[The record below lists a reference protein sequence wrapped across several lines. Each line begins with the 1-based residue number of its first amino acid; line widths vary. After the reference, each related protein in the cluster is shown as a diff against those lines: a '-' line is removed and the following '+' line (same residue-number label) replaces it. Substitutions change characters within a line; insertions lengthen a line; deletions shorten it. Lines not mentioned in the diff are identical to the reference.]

1 MENFNNEPTL
11 FDSVGKGISV
21 IKENLTTETGEN
33 GGVLNMNPLNT
44 AGEVVIS
51 TLEIAKITQK
61 EHKNI
66 MRDCSVNLS
75 KVCSLLNFEHTYQNA
90 QNKQFYKHYLLP
102 KREALILVSGYSVE
116 LRAKI
121 IDRLTELE
129 NELKKQA
136 QQSALKCFE
145 NADFGKVRVLGDSEN
160 PLFCL
165 ADICKILEIQ
175 NTTDIANA
183 IKREFD
189 DALDLIYPILDN
201 LGREQKAIFISETQ
215 LYFVLMRS
223 DKPKAKPFRRWVCDE
238 VLPSIRKTGKYE
250 VRTHAIPKTYAEAL
264 LEAGRLALEN
274 ERLLVQAQKNAP
286 LVKFAEN
293 VAHSVNSISVNEFA
307 KILGI
312 KDFGEKKLFAWLRK
326 NDFLNAF
333 NQPYQKYVNLGLF
346 ELKEGTYATQK
357 GLNTYTQ
364 TLITGKGQIYLSE
377 KIENFLKGGE
387 ND

>member
-1 MENFNNEPTL
+1 MIYEKGDEMENFNNEPTL
-11 FDSVGKGISV
+11 FDSMGKGISV
-21 IKENLTTETGEN
+21 SKENLPTETGKTAQSALTN
-33 GGVLNMNPLNT
+33 GSLTKFGETHQNN
-44 AGEVVIS
+44 GEVVIS

-75 KVCSLLNFEHTYQNA
+75 KVCSLLNFEQTYQNA

-129 NELKKQA
+129 NELKKQ
-136 QQSALKCFE
+136 
-145 NADFGKVRVLGDSEN
+145 
-160 PLFCL
+160 
-165 ADICKILEIQ
+165 
-175 NTTDIANA
+175 
-183 IKREFD
+183 
-189 DALDLIYPILDN
+189 
-201 LGREQKAIFISETQ
+201 TQ
-215 LYFVLMRS
+215 PTF
-223 DKPKAKPFRRWVCDE
+223 K
-238 VLPSIRKTGKYE
+238 LPQTF
-250 VRTHAIPKTYAEAL
+250 AEAL
-264 LEAGRLALEN
+264 RDLADSVEKVAELEN
-274 ERLLVQAQKNAP
+274 KLTKQKP
-286 LVKFAEN
+286 LVEFAEN

-307 KILGI
+307 KILSI

>member
-11 FDSVGKGISV
+11 FNSVGKGISV
-21 IKENLTTETGEN
+21 VKENLTAETG
-33 GGVLNMNPLNT
+33 
-44 AGEVVIS
+44 
-51 TLEIAKITQK
+51 K
-61 EHKNI
+61 
-66 MRDCSVNLS
+66 
-75 KVCSLLNFEHTYQNA
+75 
-90 QNKQFYKHYLLP
+90 
-102 KREALILVSGYSVE
+102 
-116 LRAKI
+116 
-121 IDRLTELE
+121 TE
-129 NELKKQA
+129 
-136 QQSALKCFE
+136 QSALKCFE

-160 PLFCL
+160 LLFCL
-165 ADICKILEIQ
+165 ADICKILELTTPAKVVSAINKEFGKGGEFNSYPLKTAGGIQ
-175 NTTDIANA
+175 NFT
-183 IKREFD
+183 
-189 DALDLIYPILDN
+189 
-201 LGREQKAIFISETQ
+201 FINESE

-223 DKPKAKPFRRWVCDE
+223 DKPKAKPFRRWVTQE
-238 VLPSIRKTGKYE
+238 VLPQIRKTGTYS
-250 VRTHAIPKTYAEAL
+250 VSQTPAIPKTYAEAL

-274 ERLLVQAQKNAP
+274 ERLLAQTQKNAP
-286 LVKFAEN
+286 LVEFAEN

>member
-1 MENFNNEPTL
+1 MICEKGDEMENFNNEPTL

-21 IKENLTTETGEN
+21 VKENSITETGE
-33 GGVLNMNPLNT
+33 T
-44 AGEVVIS
+44 A
-51 TLEIAKITQK
+51 
-61 EHKNI
+61 
-66 MRDCSVNLS
+66 
-75 KVCSLLNFEHTYQNA
+75 
-90 QNKQFYKHYLLP
+90 
-102 KREALILVSGYSVE
+102 
-116 LRAKI
+116 
-121 IDRLTELE
+121 
-129 NELKKQA
+129 
-136 QQSALKCFE
+136 QSALKCFE
-145 NADFGKVRVLGDSEN
+145 NVKFGKVRVLGDSEN

-165 ADICKILEIQ
+165 ADICKILGLEST
-175 NTTDIANA
+175 NKVANS
-183 IKREFD
+183 IKREFGWGELNS
-189 DALDLIYPILDN
+189 AHLIDE
-201 LGREQKAIFISETQ
+201 LGRKQKATFISEPQ

-223 DKPKAKPFRRWVCDE
+223 DKPNAKPFRQWVTRE
-238 VLPSIRKTGKYE
+238 VLPQIRKTGTYS
-250 VRTHAIPKTYAEAL
+250 VSQTHAIPKTYAEAL
-264 LEAGRLALEN
+264 LEAGWLALEN
-274 ERLLVQAQKNAP
+274 ERLLAQAQKNAP

-312 KDFGEKKLFAWLRK
+312 KDFGEKKLFAWLRE
-326 NDFLNAF
+326 NAFLNAF

>member
-1 MENFNNEPTL
+1 MKNFNNEPTL

-21 IKENLTTETGEN
+21 VKENLITETGE
-33 GGVLNMNPLNT
+33 T
-44 AGEVVIS
+44 A
-51 TLEIAKITQK
+51 
-61 EHKNI
+61 
-66 MRDCSVNLS
+66 
-75 KVCSLLNFEHTYQNA
+75 
-90 QNKQFYKHYLLP
+90 
-102 KREALILVSGYSVE
+102 
-116 LRAKI
+116 
-121 IDRLTELE
+121 
-129 NELKKQA
+129 
-136 QQSALKCFE
+136 QSALKCFE

-165 ADICKILEIQ
+165 ADIARILNIKNSRDLQ
-175 NTTDIANA
+175 SA
-183 IKREFD
+183 INKEFD
-189 DALDLIYPILDN
+189 KGGIFN
-201 LGREQKAIFISETQ
+201 LHPLKTAGGIQKFAFINESE

-223 DKPKAKPFRRWVCDE
+223 DKPKAKPFRLWVTRE
-238 VLPSIRKTGKYE
+238 VLPQIRKTGQYS
-250 VRTHAIPKTYAEAL
+250 VSQTPAIPKTYAEAL

-274 ERLLVQAQKNAP
+274 ERLLAQAQKNAP
-286 LVKFAEN
+286 LVEFAEN

-312 KDFGEKKLFAWLRK
+312 KDFGEKKLFAWLRE

-377 KIENFLKGGE
+377 KIEKFLQGGE

>member
-11 FDSVGKGISV
+11 FDSVSKRISV
-21 IKENLTTETGEN
+21 VKENLTSETG
-33 GGVLNMNPLNT
+33 
-44 AGEVVIS
+44 
-51 TLEIAKITQK
+51 K
-61 EHKNI
+61 
-66 MRDCSVNLS
+66 
-75 KVCSLLNFEHTYQNA
+75 
-90 QNKQFYKHYLLP
+90 
-102 KREALILVSGYSVE
+102 
-116 LRAKI
+116 
-121 IDRLTELE
+121 TE
-129 NELKKQA
+129 
-136 QQSALKCFE
+136 QSALKCFE

-165 ADICKILEIQ
+165 V
-175 NTTDIANA
+175 DIARILDIRNSRDLQSA
-183 IKREFD
+183 INKEFD
-189 DALDLIYPILDN
+189 KGGIFN
-201 LGREQKAIFISETQ
+201 LHPLKTAGGIQKFVFINESE

-223 DKPKAKPFRRWVCDE
+223 DKPKAKPFRRWVTQE
-238 VLPSIRKTGKYE
+238 VLPQIRKTGTYS
-250 VRTHAIPKTYAEAL
+250 VSQTPAIPKTYAEAL

-274 ERLLVQAQKNAP
+274 ERLLAQAQKNAP
-286 LVKFAEN
+286 LVEFAEN

-312 KDFGEKKLFAWLRK
+312 KDFGEKKLFAWLRE
-326 NDFLNAF
+326 NSYLNAF

-377 KIENFLKGGE
+377 KIENFFKGGE